1 MKTFKKV
8 LSLALAL
15 AMVFC
20 LAACG
25 GGNSQAEEKVVTW
38 ALTSGWNTLQPG
50 HYAETGYY
58 GPIVWQNIYDS
69 LVIATDSEYRPR
81 GAKTW
86 TLDESGKVMTLELD
100 ERAKFTDG
108 EPVTAED
115 WVFSAMLLSDFDF
128 GAPDYTKLNVLI
140 AGTDETGLLPNGI
153 NTDPAEFG
161 VKAVDDYTLEITF
174 KNPTTYDEFLS
185 SYAFFYYVLPKHCF
199 EGQTAA
205 EIAKSSFWDNPVG
218 SGPWKVESHVVNSAL
233 TLVPNTDY
241 FLGTPKL
248 DKLIIQQMDSS
259 NFASAL
265 MSGSVDYVYPAVDPK
280 SGAALQGNEN
290 VTVKVSDYPYST
302 FFLMIN
308 NERVSREVRLAMDM
322 AIDKALIVE
331 QLFGSG
337 AVAVESLQLYGSN
350 LYNTELTNR
359 YDPEAAKAMLAQS
372 DWTSDRTMQV
382 LTPVG
387 LRASVATIVEQN
399 LEAIGINVD
408 IQTVGVGT
416 MYAQGIQGNA
426 DFIMGQGSATLD
438 PTYFSYNHS
447 AATPQSTCI
456 HNHNTT
462 YDELIDKIKTST
474 GDEQLKYVMEYQKA
488 LYDDAVV
495 VPIAQ
500 VYDYTATSSRITG
513 IDTSLTAHVG
523 DNTWEWDIK

>member
-1 MKTFKKV
+1 MKTLKKV
-8 LSLALAL
+8 LSVLLAL
-15 AMVFC
+15 AMVFG

-25 GGNSQAEEKVVTW
+25 NGGSSDQEKVVTW

-50 HYAETGYY
+50 HYAEAGYY

-69 LVIATDSEYRPR
+69 LVIATDTGYEPR
-81 GAKTW
+81 GAKSW
-86 TLDESGKVMTLELD
+86 TLSDDGKTITLELD

-108 EPVTAED
+108 QPVTAQD

-140 AGTDETGLLPNGI
+140 EGTDESGLLPNGI
-153 NTDPAEFG
+153 NTDPSEFG
-161 VKAVDDYTLEITF
+161 VKALGDYTLEITF
-174 KNPTTYDEFLS
+174 KEATTLDTFLS
-185 SYAFFYYVLPKHCF
+185 SYAFFYYVLPQHCF
-199 EGQTAA
+199 EGKTAK
-205 EIAKSSFWDNPVG
+205 EIGTDAFWENPVG
-218 SGPWKVESHVVNSAL
+218 SGPWKVESHIVNNTL
-233 TLVPNTDY
+233 TLLPNKDY

-308 NERVSREVRLAMDM
+308 NERVSKEVRLAIDM
-322 AIDKALIVE
+322 AVDKALIVE
-331 QLFGSG
+331 QLFGTG
-337 AVAVESLQLYGSN
+337 AVAVESLQLYGTD
-350 LYNTELTNR
+350 LYNNDLKNR

-372 DWTSDRTMQV
+372 DWTSDRSLTV

-416 MYAQGIQGNA
+416 MYGQAIQGNA
-426 DFIMGQGSATLD
+426 DFIMGQGSATID
-438 PTYFSYNHS
+438 PLYFAYNHS
-447 AATPQSTCI
+447 AATPQGTCI
-456 HNHNTT
+456 KNHNTAL
-462 YDELIDKIKTST
+462 DDICNQIASAT
-474 GDEQLKYVMEYQKA
+474 GDAQKA
-488 LYDDAVV
+488 LVMQYQQMLYDEAVV
-495 VPIAQ
+495 VPIAE

-513 IDTSLTAHVG
+513 IDTSLTPHVG